1 MSEIIEQ
8 SIKDRECISGVLNIA
23 RNHGLEVEVIYDA
36 LLTMKEDST
45 LGIGEA
51 MKQGLYEWVK

>member
-1 MSEIIEQ
+1 MSDILEQ
-8 SIKDRECISGVLNIA
+8 SKLDRDWIKFALNEARE
-23 RNHGLEVEVIYDA
+23 HGLEVEVVYDA